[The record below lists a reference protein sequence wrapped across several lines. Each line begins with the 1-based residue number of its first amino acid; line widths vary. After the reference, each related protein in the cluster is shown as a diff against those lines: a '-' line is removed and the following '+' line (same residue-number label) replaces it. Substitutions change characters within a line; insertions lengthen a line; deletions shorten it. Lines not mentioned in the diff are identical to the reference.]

1 MPGHESMRNG
11 RDAATQSEK
20 NYMYLVEL
28 CQAVGCYKEIVVSDH
43 IFVPREF
50 LAHYLERNLLNMLT
64 QYLKVPMDFEGQ
76 AQDFLPHPQQFNPRR
91 PSDML
96 IFLNAQ
102 MAVLQNLD
110 TCCMKFLS
118 I

>member
-28 CQAVGCYKEIVVSDH
+28 CQSIGCYKEIVVSNH

-50 LAHYLERNLLNMLT
+50 LTQYLERNLLNMLT
-64 QYLKVPMDFEGQ
+64 HYLKVPMDFEGNG
-76 AQDFLPHPQQFNPRR
+76 AQETQQQFNPRR

-96 IFLNAQ
+96 IFLTSQ

-110 TCCMKFLS
+110 TCCKYN